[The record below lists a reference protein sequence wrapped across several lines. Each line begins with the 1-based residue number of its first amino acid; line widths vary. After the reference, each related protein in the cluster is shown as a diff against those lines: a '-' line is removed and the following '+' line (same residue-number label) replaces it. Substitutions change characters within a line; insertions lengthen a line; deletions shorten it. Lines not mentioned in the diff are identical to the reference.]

1 VVHWCFSTFKLC
13 VKLPRK
19 PLSSSSFS
27 DRFYD
32 MGLGAG
38 AEEKS
43 SSSFMS
49 EFIRKCGGYVVI
61 DGGFATELERH
72 GADLNDPLWSAK
84 CLIDSPHLVRR
95 VRTHILSLSLS
106 LSCCLFLGKYEE
118 QMEGKKEM
126 ILK

>member
-1 VVHWCFSTFKLC
+1 VSKEGRVVHWCFSTFKLC

-84 CLIDSPHLVRR
+84 CLIDSPHFVRR
-95 VRTHILSLSLS
+95 VRTYTHTLSLSLS
-106 LSCCLFLGKYEE
+106 LSLSLLLFVSWE
-118 QMEGKKEM
+118 
-126 ILK
+126 I